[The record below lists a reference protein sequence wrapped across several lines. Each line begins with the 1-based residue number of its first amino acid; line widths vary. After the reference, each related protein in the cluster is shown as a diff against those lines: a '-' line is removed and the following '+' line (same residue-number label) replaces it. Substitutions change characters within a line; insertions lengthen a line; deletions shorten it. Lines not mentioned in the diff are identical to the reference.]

1 MQFSCSQHL
10 EVARLPDGHELKDW
24 PSKDSTEVAGNLEG
38 RAPAGASLT
47 WLDDAVSQS
56 GPGVTGVEKE
66 YCAVYALSRQAISP
80 DFQITGFL
88 FC

>member
-24 PSKDSTEVAGNLEG
+24 PSKDSTEVAEALGG

-47 WLDDAVSQS
+47 WVDDAVSQS
-56 GPGVTGVEKE
+56 GPGVTGWKRNTVQCMLLADKPS
-66 YCAVYALSRQAISP
+66 L
-80 DFQITGFL
+80 QIFK
-88 FC
+88 